1 MDEFLF
7 ERKIGNCEYFAAAMA
22 VLLRAAAVPAR
33 VVNGF
38 QRGEWNDVG
47 RYFAVRQ
54 RDAHSWVEVYFPGAG
69 WLTFDPSPRAAFE
82 AQTFYASGRIS
93 QYFDALRMRW
103 SRYVVDYNVGD
114 QALVAMELR
123 RQTAAVRGRL
133 AVFWESWSW
142 KIRRNLRTAWR
153 DHGYAALAV
162 GALAAVLLVVCRRTR
177 PGEIAAAW
185 LLRARLRRTPVVFY
199 DRMLR
204 LLARRGYPRP
214 PESTAREF
222 VESLTGQPQVREPA
236 AELTALYEQVR
247 FGGQPLTLAEGTR
260 AATLLRRLET
270 ASR

>member
-1 MDEFLF
+1 
-7 ERKIGNCEYFAAAMA
+7 
-22 VLLRAAAVPAR
+22 
-33 VVNGF
+33 
-38 QRGEWNDVG
+38 VG

-82 AQTFYASGRIS
+82 AQTFSASGRIS

-114 QALVAMELR
+114 QALVAMEFR
-123 RQTAAVRGRL
+123 RQTAAFRGRL
-133 AVFWESWSW
+133 AIFWESWSW

-153 DHGYAALAV
+153 NHGYAALAV
-162 GALAAVLLVVCRRTR
+162 GALVAVLLVVFRRTR

-204 LLARRGYPRP
+204 LLARHGYPRP

-222 VESLTGQPQVREPA
+222 VESLAGRPQIREPA

-247 FGGQPLTLAEGTR
+247 FGGQPLTLVEGTR
-260 AATLLRRLET
+260 AAALLRRLET
-270 ASR
+270 VSR